1 MMSVPMTKRPWL
13 NLALSLPVA
22 AGLLLPA
29 SALLAQDNPPKKID
43 VSQFTKTVDGS
54 DVVIPVP
61 SEIFNA
67 LDKLGSNPNWNS
79 VLPPVS
85 SSHPVIQSEIALK
98 LGTVIANGF
107 VAVEA
112 KEKNKVDE
120 IGKAVI
126 KLADALGV
134 GSSVKSHCNAIIE
147 AAKDDKWVDVR
158 SELDKAQNSVREAMV
173 KLHSQDNSE
182 LISIAGWLRGT
193 DALTYLIKKDYK
205 PESADL
211 LHQPEMLNTF
221 ESQFDHM
228 DAKTKADPVVA
239 ELRAGLKKIKPLLET
254 HGGDVIPEK
263 TVVEIND
270 ITMALVK
277 SIAP

>member
-1 MMSVPMTKRPWL
+1 MMKRPWL
-13 NLALSLPVA
+13 NFALSLPAA

-29 SALLAQDNPPKKID
+29 SVLRAQDNPPKKID
-43 VSQFTKTVDGS
+43 VSHFTKNEQ

-61 SEIFNA
+61 SEVFKA
-67 LDKLGSNPNWNS
+67 LDNLGSNPNWNS
-79 VLPPVS
+79 VLPPAS
-85 SSHPVIQSEIALK
+85 KAHPVIQSEIALL
-98 LGTVIANGF
+98 LGDVIANGF
-107 VAVEA
+107 IAVEA

-120 IGKAVI
+120 IGKKVI
-126 KLADALGV
+126 QLADALGV
-134 GSSVKSHCNAIIE
+134 GQSVKSHCNAIIE
-147 AAKDDKWVDVR
+147 AAKDDKWAEVR
-158 SELDKAQNSVREAMV
+158 MELDKAQNSVREAMDR
-173 KLHSQDNSE
+173 LHSRDNSE
-182 LISIAGWLRGT
+182 LVSIAGWLRGT

-228 DAKTKADPVVA
+228 DAKTKSDPVVA

-254 HGGDVIPEK
+254 RGNEIISQK
-263 TVVEIND
+263 TVTDIND
-270 ITMALVK
+270 TTAALVR

>member
-1 MMSVPMTKRPWL
+1 MMKRPWL

-22 AGLLLPA
+22 AGLLLPVL
-29 SALLAQDNPPKKID
+29 ALRAQDNPPKKID
-43 VSQFTKTVDGS
+43 VGHFTKNEQ

-61 SEIFNA
+61 SEVFKA
-67 LDKLGSNPNWNS
+67 LDNLGSNPNWNS

-85 SSHPVIQSEIALK
+85 KGHPVLQPEIAMM

-120 IGKAVI
+120 IGKKVI
-126 KLADALGV
+126 QLADALGV
-134 GSSVKSHCNAIIE
+134 GPSVKSHCNAIIE
-147 AAKDDKWVDVR
+147 AAKDNEWGQVR
-158 SELDKAQNSVREAMV
+158 TELDKAQSSVRDAMV

-182 LISIAGWLRGT
+182 LVSIAGWLRGT

-205 PESADL
+205 AESADL

-228 DAKTKADPVVA
+228 DEKTKADPVVA
-239 ELRAGLKKIKPLLET
+239 ELRAGLKKIKPMLET
-254 HGGDVIPEK
+254 HGNDVITEK
-263 TVVEIND
+263 TVAEING

>member
-1 MMSVPMTKRPWL
+1 M
-13 NLALSLPVA
+13 
-22 AGLLLPA
+22 
-29 SALLAQDNPPKKID
+29 
-43 VSQFTKTVDGS
+43 
-54 DVVIPVP
+54 VIPVP

-85 SSHPVIQSEIALK
+85 KSHPVVQSEIAMM

-107 VAVEA
+107 IAVEA
-112 KEKNKVDE
+112 KEKDKVDD

-126 KLADALGV
+126 RLAEALGV
-134 GSSVKSHCNAIIE
+134 GPSVKSHCNAIIE
-147 AAKDDKWVDVR
+147 AAKDDKWTDVR
-158 SELDKAQNSVREAMV
+158 AELDKAQSSVREAMV
-173 KLHSQDNSE
+173 RLHSQDNSE

-193 DALTYLIKKDYK
+193 DALTYLIKQDYK

-211 LHQPEMLNTF
+211 LHQPDMLNTF

-228 DAKTKADPVVA
+228 DAKTKDDPIVS
-239 ELRAGLKKIKPLLET
+239 ELRAGLKKIKPMLET
-254 HGGDVIPEK
+254 HGGEVIPQK
-263 TVVEIND
+263 TVVTLND
-270 ITMALVK
+270 ITAGLVK